1 MKQKSLLIG
10 LVALV
15 LVGVLSACSTPT
27 TDKTNTRQMT
37 VAGTGKVYLTPD
49 VSYIVIGVRSEADTV
64 ADALG
69 KNNTQSTAVAAK
81 LKELG
86 VAEKDVQTS
95 AFNVYPQQEF
105 DRDGKPIRSFYVVEN
120 TVNVTVRDLKK
131 LGEILDAV
139 VRNGANTINGISF
152 DVENKASAI
161 TEARR
166 LAIEDARKQADEM
179 ATAAGVKLG
188 SVMNLSVYQN
198 GNPTPMYDAKG
209 MGAANATGGGAQV
222 PIAAGQLVIFM
233 QSSITYELK

>member
-222 PIAAGQLVIFM
+222 PIAAGQLVIIM